1 MQLEELEQFVS
12 NCVTYFLFESK
23 CFSVCCCLTYSIM
36 TGNYFVYFQFGI
48 PVKLT
53 WVLVSSAS
61 TPGQSIKYS
70 IFVCDGSD
78 LQCVL
83 IDSYRGSRS
92 LVLCV
97 TFYRVFHSQQSSTN
111 TVTKFLFFQ
120 GNLNFFY
127 LEASAFKIFRTKLK
141 SYMAQKSRQIVIIDQ
156 HWSSVLTDNFANIFL
171 MISEHFYQAQSSWY
185 V

>member
-1 MQLEELEQFVS
+1 MQLEGQEQFVS
-12 NCVTYFLFESK
+12 NCVKYFLFESK

-61 TPGQSIKYS
+61 TPVQSIKYS
-70 IFVCDGSD
+70 LFVCDGSD
-78 LQCVL
+78 LQGVL
-83 IDSYRGSRS
+83 IDSYRGSHS
-92 LVLCV
+92 LVLGV
-97 TFYRVFHSQQSSTN
+97 TFYRVFHSQQSFTN
-111 TVTKFLFFQ
+111 TESFLFFLRKFEIFSIWRQ
-120 GNLNFFY
+120 VHLKFFG
-127 LEASAFKIFRTKLK
+127 LKRSFKV
-141 SYMAQKSRQIVIIDQ
+141 QKSRQIVIIDH